1 VPEAKRKPL
10 QPFAGAGRWIS
21 GGIGLGAALATI
33 LASAHSCG
41 LIGDQ
46 STRLS
51 VAGFAVSW
59 IGLAPSSD
67 TATSLGDTLR
77 YVATVTDRRGTALV
91 GTAIEWKLEDS
102 SIAVVD
108 SAGFVVA
115 RRPGATVLTATVAG
129 KTARARV
136 VVRPR
141 AARFEFGADS
151 IIRVPEGGRSSVVI
165 HVLDAREHLLDR
177 SPSLVRVSDSTF
189 AEASGTEL
197 IGRVAGRT
205 SLVAELDG
213 ARDSIRLDVVPVPG
227 RITVVKGAD
236 QHAGV
241 ETRLAEA
248 VVVRVDSRAG
258 RPMSGV
264 MVRFTPSDGAGTA
277 RPDSAVTGTDG
288 MAATGWTTGDR
299 PGLVRLIATVVGI
312 DSAAAAPAEVEPS
325 KANTRVAQLGDP
337 PSGLAA
343 SAQPVVVAV
352 QLTDSSGRVLP
363 GVPVSWKPLDGG
375 TISAREARSDS
386 AGEAHADWRL
396 GPKAGVQRARVLVG
410 SGRAVPAITVVAAG
424 FAGAPARLVALSP
437 SSIEGT
443 VGSAVA
449 RPLVVRVS
457 DSVGNP
463 VPGIAVAAAAAG
475 GSSADSLVASDSM
488 GKAVIRW
495 TLGEKAGPQSV
506 TLAVDG
512 VSPLKFTARA
522 RAGAPANVEFVEPT
536 PTAPAKKPQP
546 ARVRVTDVY
555 GNPVADAPVTFAASP
570 GSARPA
576 RVMTDKNGMA
586 ATSWKLS
593 RSSERQTLTAV
604 LPKNAAKDVLEVT
617 QRRTSATAAPRG
629 SSGTSSARTATR
641 RVSSPPPATRAIESR
656 GQRAAR

>member
-1 VPEAKRKPL
+1 VPEPKRKPL

-41 LIGDQ
+41 VIGDQ

-67 TATSLGDTLR
+67 TAASLGDTLR

-115 RRPGATVLTATVAG
+115 RTPGATTLSATVAG

-141 AARFEFGADS
+141 AARFDFGPDS
-151 IIRVPEGGRSSVVI
+151 IIRVPEGGRSGVAI
-165 HVLDAREHLLDR
+165 RALDARGHVLDR
-177 SPSLVRVSDSTF
+177 SPSLVRVADSSL
-189 AEASGTEL
+189 ARVRGTEL
-197 IGRVAGRT
+197 IGQIAGRT

-213 ARDSIRLDVVPVPG
+213 ARDSVPLDVVPVPG

-236 QHAGV
+236 QHGGV
-241 ETRLAEA
+241 ETRLAEP

-264 MVRFTPSDGAGTA
+264 MVRFTPIDGAGSA
-277 RPDSAVTGTDG
+277 RPDSAVTGSDG
-288 MAATGWTTGDR
+288 LAATTWTTGDR
-299 PGLVRLIATVVGI
+299 PGLVRLIATVPGV
-312 DSAAAAPAEVEPS
+312 DSAAATPAEVEPS
-325 KANTRVAQLGDP
+325 RANTRVAQLGDP

-343 SAQPVVVAV
+343 DVQPVVVGV
-352 QLTDSSGRVLP
+352 QLTDSSGRVLA

-375 TISAREARSDS
+375 SIAPREVRSDS
-386 AGEAHADWRL
+386 VGEAHADWRL
-396 GPKAGVQRARVLVG
+396 GPRAGVQRARVLVG
-410 SGRAVPAITVVAAG
+410 SGRNVPAITVVAAG
-424 FAGAPARLVALSP
+424 FAGAPARLVALSA
-437 SSIEGT
+437 SSVEGT
-443 VGSAVA
+443 VGNAVSK
-449 RPLVVRVS
+449 PLVVRVS

-463 VPGIAVAAAAAG
+463 VPGIAVTAAAA
-475 GSSADSLVASDSM
+475 GSSADSLVASDSA
-488 GKAVIRW
+488 GKAVVRW
-495 TLGEKAGPQSV
+495 TLGEKAGAQSI
-506 TLAVDG
+506 TLTVDG
-512 VSPLKFTARA
+512 VSSVKFTARA
-522 RAGAPANVEFVEPT
+522 RAGAPANVEFVEPA
-536 PTAPAKKPQP
+536 PTAPARKPQS

-555 GNPVADAPVTFAASP
+555 GNPVADATVTFAASQ
-570 GSARPA
+570 GSVRPV

-586 ATSWKLS
+586 GTSWKLS
-593 RSSERQTLTAV
+593 RSGEHQTLTAT

-617 QRRTSATAAPRG
+617 QLRASATAAPRA
-629 SSGTSSARTATR
+629 SSGTSSTRTATR
-641 RVSSPPPATRAIESR
+641 KVSSPPPAKIVPLVGAGSR
-656 GQRAAR
+656 